1 MISKTTDRREGGA
14 RDSVHQQSSRRV
26 SSGEATES
34 AGLSIK
40 IVSFR
45 KKIKYILL

>member
-1 MISKTTDRREGGA
+1 MTDERQTNRGYEK
-14 RDSVHQQSSRRV
+14 RCVLESRRV

-40 IVSFR
+40 VVSLPKR
-45 KKIKYILL
+45 IKTHFT